1 MTWKAQTSQ
10 RTKRRCH
17 EAAKARGWRVAGDF
31 TDEGSSGAVADLTR
45 LSRSTDLAPLL
56 ERLKFRS
63 VRVVGALD
71 GYDSDSSHSRMQA
84 GLSGMM
90 SDEMRSSIRVRTHSA
105 LEMRAKAGTATGGKC
120 YGYDSKGAVLGAEAA
135 VVREIFERAADGT
148 TLRTVANDLNTRK
161 VPSPGAGWKREA
173 RRADGVWLISA
184 LHAMLHNPRYVGR
197 LVWNRSTWVKD
208 PDSGK
213 RTRRERPSSEWTVA
227 DCPAIVDARTWGR
240 VETLLNE
247 RAPGGG
253 HGAGVRRKYVLSG
266 LLICE
271 PCSSAMIVQGAKG
284 SHYGCA
290 THQQG
295 GAAACSMALLLR
307 RDAAEHHLL
316 EPVRAA
322 LLTSDAVD
330 LACEQIR
337 EAVLEE
343 RLRIAEC
350 PDADLAAQVAELEAL
365 LAGNTTLA
373 ATLRPALEA
382 LRTKQA
388 AAKRVAW
395 RRAQAAKVASVPAEA
410 LYRVAVRALVATL
423 EGANIEAARAAVR
436 SLVGTVPVFEQAGV
450 LWGRIGMSGAALLRV
465 AGVDERAGSGGPI

>member
-1 MTWKAQTSQ
+1 MEGTNFSADQAPVPRGRKGPRLARRRRLHRRGEQRRGGRPHAPVAQHGPRPAARAFEIPQ
-10 RTKRRCH
+10 R
-17 EAAKARGWRVAGDF
+17 AG
-31 TDEGSSGAVADLTR
+31 SC
-45 LSRSTDLAPLL
+45 
-56 ERLKFRS
+56 
-63 VRVVGALD
+63 
-71 GYDSDSSHSRMQA
+71 
-84 GLSGMM
+84 
-90 SDEMRSSIRVRTHSA
+90 
-105 LEMRAKAGTATGGKC
+105 GTAQRG
-120 YGYDSKGAVLGAEAA
+120 
-135 VVREIFERAADGT
+135 
-148 TLRTVANDLNTRK
+148 
-161 VPSPGAGWKREA
+161 
-173 RRADGVWLISA
+173 
-184 LHAMLHNPRYVGR
+184 
-197 LVWNRSTWVKD
+197 VKD

-307 RDAAEHHLL
+307 RDAAEHHVL

-382 LRTKQA
+382 LRTKRA

-465 AGVDERAGSGGPI
+465 AGVDERAGSGGPLRAL